1 MNRKQLDK
9 FKKLLDDKRAALLD
23 RVQAARASEQE
34 GSSED
39 APDLGDRALST
50 VTRDLSY
57 RLTAGERDI
66 LKRIDV
72 ALDRIDAGTYGEC
85 LNCGKKV
92 QQGRLT
98 AVPWALHCI
107 DCQELQDQGKL

>member
-1 MNRKQLDK
+1 MNRKQAEK
-9 FKKLLDDKRAALLD
+9 YRRLLEAKRAEVFD
-23 RVQAARASEQE
+23 RVRAARESEQE
-34 GSSED
+34 GNSED

-50 VTRDLSY
+50 MTRDLSY
-57 RLTAGERDI
+57 RLTTGERDV
-66 LKRIDV
+66 LKRIDD
-72 ALDRIDAGTYGEC
+72 ALDRIDKETYGDC

-98 AVPWALHCI
+98 AVPWARLCI

>member
-1 MNRKQLDK
+1 MNRKQAEK
-9 FKKLLDDKRAALLD
+9 YRRLLEAKRAELFD
-23 RVQAARASEQE
+23 RVKSARESEQD
-34 GSSED
+34 GPSED

-50 VTRDLSY
+50 MTRDLSY
-57 RLTAGERDI
+57 RLSTGERDQ
-66 LKRIDV
+66 LKRIDE
-72 ALDRIDAGTYGEC
+72 ALDRIDKETFGEC

-98 AVPWALHCI
+98 AVPWARLCI